1 MKKYFQYAGA
11 DLSSAIVVSLV
22 ALPLCIGIALASG
35 APLFAGI
42 IGGFIGGLVVG
53 TLSGSQVSISG
64 PAAGLIVI
72 VASGIARLPAYE
84 TFLLAVV
91 LAGIFQIVL
100 GYVKAGVV
108 GDYIPYCV
116 ITGILAA
123 IGLILI
129 LKQIPHFMGDDTA
142 FEGDESFVQEN
153 HENTFTS
160 IISSFRNL
168 APLAIIIGTS
178 AILIQLLWD
187 KVLIAKVK
195 MIRFIPAPLIA
206 VLVAIAINRYF
217 LNIQHPWALK
227 DNHLVN
233 IPVAKTFEAFTTFF
247 FHPEFSHI
255 NEIAVWTTALT
266 IAIVAS
272 LETLINIEAANELD
286 PFKRVPDT
294 NRELKAQGIGNI
306 VSGLLGGLP
315 LTSVIVRSSVNVNSG
330 AKTKMSAIMHGGLLY
345 LSASFIPGLLNYIP
359 LAALAGVL
367 IYIGLKLAKP
377 AIFIE
382 LFKKGYDQFLPFLI
396 TILAIL
402 FTDFLTGVLIGIA
415 AGLFFVLRSNFRTS
429 VFIVNDGNNYL
440 VRLRKD
446 VSFLNKPILKRKLE
460 NVPENCHVIIDATRA
475 DFIDKDVIE
484 VINDYLR
491 HAHLKNIQ
499 VEIKKSIHKPVH
511 QLFETAVKQTG
522 DSEVS
527 V

>member
-1 MKKYFQYAGA
+1 MKKIFQHVAA
-11 DLSSAIVVSLV
+11 DFSAAIVVSIV
-22 ALPLCIGIALASG
+22 ALPLCMGIALASG

-91 LAGIFQIVL
+91 LAGIFQVIL
-100 GYVKAGVV
+100 GYVKAGVI

-142 FEGDESFVQEN
+142 FEGDESFSQEN
-153 HENTFTS
+153 HENTFIS
-160 IISSFRNL
+160 IISSFSNL
-168 APLAIIIGTS
+168 APLAVIIGTS
-178 AILIQLLWD
+178 AILIQLLWE
-187 KVLIAKVK
+187 KVLVAKVK

-206 VLVAIAINRYF
+206 VLVAIAINRFF
-217 LNIQHPWALK
+217 LNMQHPWALK

-233 IPVAKTFEAFTTFF
+233 IPVAKTFQEFTTFF
-247 FHPEFSHI
+247 FHPDFSHI
-255 NEIAVWTTALT
+255 NEIAVWTTALI

-272 LETLINIEAANELD
+272 LETLINIEAADELD
-286 PFKRVPDT
+286 PFKRVSDT
-294 NRELKAQGIGNI
+294 NRELKAQGVGNM

-315 LTSVIVRSSVNVNSG
+315 LTSVIVRTSVNINLG

-345 LSASFIPGLLNYIP
+345 LSASFIPGLLNFIP
-359 LAALAGVL
+359 LSALAGVL

-377 AIFIE
+377 AIFKE
-382 LFKKGYDQFLPFLI
+382 LYRKGYDQFLPFLI

-460 NVPENCHVIIDATRA
+460 NVPENSYVIIDATRA

-511 QLFETAVKQTG
+511 QLFETTHQTV
-522 DSEVS
+522 DSGVS